1 MQLIKCQLRQN
12 SKDPC
17 TKELY
22 KTRERKNAE
31 LSKVWKA
38 TKVFKVVNAEVDL
51 NIKFPS
57 HPGHQCIGNGNYNPT
72 PSFSER
78 RELVKSTTNAFIEE
92 SYLAHSISL
101 KQQSVWLQW
110 SENAYP
116 FDFSWQNLIWGLT
129 SIEVFK
135 FVLAAS
141 VNWVCTPALMQLF
154 GYKDNSDCCLCG
166 ASKCTLHHIL
176 SGCKFALEQK
186 RFTWRHDSILSLIK
200 QALQHHLQTM
210 DQQQQASNKP
220 TLMRFVKAGH
230 QPICS
235 KSSKQAS
242 LLSNTN
248 DWKLLVDLP
257 DSNYIFPP
265 EIYATSERPDIVI
278 WSNKTKRVILIEL
291 TCPAEEGIE
300 AAKIRKQGKYQMLLE
315 NIQNSSPWKPLLFTV
330 EIGVR
335 GFISISTQQVFLK
348 LGFQRQDIS
357 SLLKRLSATVA
368 KCSHTILLAANS
380 KAWDDNRALL
390 DS

>member
-1 MQLIKCQLRQN
+1 MN
-12 SKDPC
+12 
-17 TKELY
+17 
-22 KTRERKNAE
+22 
-31 LSKVWKA
+31 
-38 TKVFKVVNAEVDL
+38 
-51 NIKFPS
+51 
-57 HPGHQCIGNGNYNPT
+57 
-72 PSFSER
+72 
-78 RELVKSTTNAFIEE
+78 
-92 SYLAHSISL
+92 
-101 KQQSVWLQW
+101 
-110 SENAYP
+110 
-116 FDFSWQNLIWGLT
+116 
-129 SIEVFK
+129 
-135 FVLAAS
+135 
-141 VNWVCTPALMQLF
+141 
-154 GYKDNSDCCLCG
+154 
-166 ASKCTLHHIL
+166 
-176 SGCKFALEQK
+176 
-186 RFTWRHDSILSLIK
+186 
-200 QALQHHLQTM
+200 
-210 DQQQQASNKP
+210 QQQQASNKP

-242 LLSNTN
+242 LLSNSN

-315 NIQNSSPWKPLLFTV
+315 NIHNSSPWKPLLFTV

-348 LGFQRQDIS
+348 LGLQRQDIS